1 MCDIQHEISRLLHFA
16 RQKGLIAPE
25 DEVYAANRLLDV
37 LHVEE
42 YVPEEVE
49 ETLETA
55 TPILE
60 CMLDYAAEKGL
71 IEGTRASSMA
81 TSSGRMSATSS
92 TRASWTV

>member
-16 RQKGLIAPE
+16 RQKRLIAPE

-42 YVPEEVE
+42 YVPEEVD

-60 CMLDYAAEKGL
+60 LSL
-71 IEGTRASSMA
+71 IHISEPTRH
-81 TSSGRMSATSS
+81 
-92 TRASWTV
+92 